1 MDRHLIYIRLD
12 VEKAGLQMSNN
23 LDTAAAEGLKATH
36 GIDDE
41 VQRVHGTLD
50 AVYNRTI
57 DVDDV
62 RNTTIRDIGSRII
75 DGAQVIPNQ
84 SFTPS

>member
-1 MDRHLIYIRLD
+1 
-12 VEKAGLQMSNN
+12 MSNN